1 MSRIQK
7 LWKRWKE
14 DKGLQKK
21 TAGAACLLAAV
32 VLLGFLGN
40 MDAGAQ
46 TVKIVGLSQTYE
58 QDTDGSYLVET
69 EAQFLELRDVEDVS
83 VTKGKIFKLKSDLSI
98 KSSLTARGPATG
110 TFAGTFDGNG
120 YRLIF
125 SNVNLS
131 SSSGT
136 SNVNVKE
143 GLLFGTLA
151 EGSSVRN
158 LIVELPEN
166 SIYRRN
172 YDREAAEANVEKIET
187 VEPAASTEEKAWLQE
202 GKTANVIEDKDIYD
216 SIIKDGEKVYIKKDN
231 TEVLEETEYNGLLDT
246 EKQNYTEGRRQTV
259 EAGDTVKTTNYT
271 PNAPEDDSF
280 GVICGEN
287 NGSIEKVSIVGSIQ
301 VAQETT
307 ASLSEKKE
315 KAKTI
320 DYYYYTKGTEK
331 VNVPIDAAV
340 DLVEST
346 GETKINPVNPGSGI
360 TAKGTASTEV
370 SIQVTSNQSYYKKGD
385 LAVYT
390 VTVQNTGSKEISSLS
405 ITADQTGGT
414 WALKDAGATG
424 TEENPKDLTL
434 DTGELVEYTYTRA
447 VSNAEEKVT
456 FSVSGQQQP
465 AAGETDPGTGSGS
478 GSGSSTPAAPVEVSN
493 SATITVY
500 GYTLGTDDEK
510 GPKTNTV
517 KENSDDVLKISQEV
531 VDYSLTQAVY
541 KVTLENLSTKAK
553 VSQIAVS
560 CTAAGGAW
568 FSDEACTEPASAE
581 EIAAIV
587 LAKDES
593 TALYYR
599 LDYEVVNAGRETIT
613 NNVTVSCQRNAYTFQ
628 QEADAYARVKELKGA
643 SDNRVIG
650 DYQLE
655 PGSEKYENYA
665 ASNLY
670 TGIVSGTNKGSISEI
685 RQAAEITA
693 EAPWKVT
700 NGADL
705 FAGQLAGRQAAG
717 TDTSQAAAFSGN
729 LLEGK
734 ATAARPIGG
743 TGDGN
748 SEIGFGQALGLA
760 ETAVTIQESVI
771 PSAQGEAYVVG
782 KERSTGL
789 AELKN
794 NLYRSDATADRVEE
808 EQNSGRLS
816 DFEVFQ
822 LPSGDSAQEKRYT
835 LSWLYKD
842 NITFTYEK
850 KDGPGKNPTVAEAS
864 ASGEQGRVYVPKEM
878 RLLYYTT
885 ETSEESGWNTQ
896 KYFTWKTGEIELSLG
911 QSGYVMPVSAYATD
925 GHYQL
930 TGVSEAENLQY
941 FFTTQAPESAYQVVR
956 KTGTASGE
964 DPEQDVLKLSY
975 VFADLSSGKE
985 TAVFHYYAA
994 GEDGTMG
1001 ALQSAEAVFEEG
1013 SGVTASVE
1021 IPFTSSELEVRGVW
1035 EIDGQFYPFVDGVSV
1050 NQDDREPIAA
1060 AGIEGS
1066 AYYRAGTQERWW
1078 QTVDESAKYQAVAG
1092 QLFRISESDKKASE
1106 YGYSY
1111 MYYFDKD
1118 TSATLEVSRAENLA
1132 SACEESGQF
1141 YAPEEAGAYK
1151 LYVLTKKTGHNTV
1164 MKTFQVTVSTDGAD
1178 ITVEHLLADGK
1189 TEAASS
1195 TVSTGDILRLGEAA
1209 QGQGIEL
1216 YYFLS
1221 DTRQTDLT
1229 DLRTVAGGAVPFGT
1243 EVSLKQQENQKN
1255 QYLYVQMFTAD
1266 GGVTLSTEVREYS
1279 YQYMTAVQ
1287 APTILP
1293 GTSRDEEFAS
1303 ELASGSTVTLSG
1315 LGGSSRIYYVSAKA
1329 TGSITAPV
1337 VSPVTDKA
1345 TLEAVKAAAGK
1356 ADEVWLEP
1364 VWYIKSNDRWYQVK
1378 KTSQRRKL
1386 ERYESGFTIDNESTE
1401 QEYWYVYALMFSE
1414 GYEPSQVATYVYKLA
1429 GKQQV
1434 EAPTADL
1441 PTGENGIYTE
1451 VKLGTFLTF
1460 STKTPG
1466 AVLQYRLGGEQ
1477 EFQDYDP
1484 DVGIEVTG
1492 KYGEIFQV
1500 YLKGMREGMADSAE
1514 VSFSYRILDRE
1525 TAAAPTATPTTSNEA
1540 PTTVIP
1546 GEKIVLS
1553 TTTRGASIYYTTDGS
1568 EPEVELT
1575 EEGFVPKGTTSLY
1588 ESSKAIT
1595 MPEGKSGYFTI
1606 KAIAVK
1612 EDLSDSSVVQLTY
1625 QYPGEVLAPYAT
1637 VASGKVDLNTE
1648 VSLKSATEGAVIYYE
1663 IAYGGAEPA
1672 EPTVLSTV
1680 FDTTRSLTLTQETK
1694 IRAIAVKDNIK
1705 SQSVSFHYT
1714 VSEKSEEPSPGLSS
1728 GMVVVRGT
1736 SIPLTGAGNAS
1747 VYYTLDGSDPSDGA
1761 NTAVMTGSQVTLDGA
1776 LGSVI
1781 TVKVCSKEE
1790 GKSPSD
1796 VSTYTYQISKYQA
1809 GISCDTADGTELS
1822 SGAVVNLITD
1832 VTDAVIYYTVD
1843 GSMPGTGSRQGSS
1856 VKLEGEAGSSVTVKA
1871 MVDGPGESNAVAYF
1885 QFKLKEKPAAPTASP
1900 SGGVLTTA
1908 ARVTLVSAGG
1918 KIYYTTDGS
1927 TPTANSS
1934 LYTEPI
1940 LVNKAMTIRAV
1951 TVSDTGEVSDV
1962 ASYSY
1967 SAAGRAAA
1975 PEASI
1980 PSGPVE
1986 PGTKVSFT
1994 SATSGAYIYYSTDGT
2009 TPTVDNLTE
2018 MMIADGDEITI
2029 NRSVQIQAVAY
2040 KEGLQLSSV
2049 ASYTYEV
2056 DTIPA
2061 VVKKQEQQALLE
2073 QEQLKDSDSTGLA
2086 RRTDSLASSG
2096 EVQEVVLRDADSRI
2110 WLRAEKGKIPEEA
2123 SLRVTQ
2129 VEKTSGAEEKV
2140 KALLGEK
2147 YKILGAYDIEML
2159 SSGVSIQPA
2168 VSVRLGLPV
2177 QSGYENAAV
2186 QVVYVDGEDNIQL
2199 LDTSREQQLACVNTS
2214 QMGTY
2219 AVVGLTQEEAQSI
2232 EIDYLLLLEIAAGLV
2247 LLIGICYYIK
2257 KKLERFRQRRKGRRT
2272 NDQA

>member
-46 TVKIVGLSQTYE
+46 TVKITGLSQTYE

-69 EAQFLELRDVEDVS
+69 EAQFLELRDVEETS
-83 VTKGKIFKLKSDLSI
+83 VTKEKTFKLKSDLSI
-98 KSSLTARGPATG
+98 ESSLTARGPATG

-120 YRLIF
+120 YKLIF
-125 SNVNLS
+125 SEVKLS
-131 SSSGT
+131 SSNIT
-136 SNVNVKE
+136 SNENVKE
-143 GLLFGTLA
+143 GVLFGTLA
-151 EGSSVRN
+151 KGATVRN
-158 LIVELPEN
+158 LIVELPEG
-166 SIYRRN
+166 STYTRTD
-172 YDREAAEANVEKIET
+172 DRGSTKGTET
-187 VEPAASTEEKAWLQE
+187 VEKAGPTKAWLPE
-202 GKTANVIEDKDIYD
+202 GETANVIEDAVTYSKI
-216 SIIKDGEKVYIKKDN
+216 DGVDKVYIKNDN
-231 TEVLEETEYNGLLDT
+231 SGFLKEDNYNILSDT
-246 EKQNYTEGRRQTV
+246 EKLAYTEGRRQEVT
-259 EAGDTVKTTNYT
+259 ADDTVKTTNYISND
-271 PNAPEDDSF
+271 PKDDSF

-287 NGSIEKVSIVGSIQ
+287 SGSIEKVSIVGSIQ
-301 VAQETT
+301 VVQKTT
-307 ASLSEKKE
+307 ASLSKKKE
-315 KAKTI
+315 KAETI
-320 DYYYYTKGTEK
+320 DYYYYTKGKAEAD
-331 VNVPIDAAV
+331 VSINPENLPVS
-340 DLVEST
+340 ST
-346 GETKINPVNPGSGI
+346 GATKINLVNPGSGI
-360 TAKGTASTEV
+360 TAEGELDKAV
-370 SIQVTSNQSYYKKGD
+370 SIRVTSNQSYYKKGEES
-385 LAVYT
+385 AVYT
-390 VTVQNTGSKEISSLS
+390 VTVKNTGSTVISSLS
-405 ITADQTGGT
+405 ITADQEEGT
-414 WALKDAGATG
+414 WKAQDAGAAG
-424 TEENPKDLTL
+424 TTENPKDLTL
-434 DTGELVEYTYTRA
+434 AAGALVEYTYTRT
-447 VSNAEEKVT
+447 VSNVDETVT
-456 FSVSGQQQP
+456 FSVSKEQQQ
-465 AAGETDPGTGSGS
+465 AAGETAPGTGEGTDTGEGSGS
-478 GSGSSTPAAPVEVSN
+478 GGSTSVTVIN
-493 SATITVY
+493 SAEITVH
-500 GYTLGTDDEK
+500 GYTLGTDDET
-510 GPKTNTV
+510 GPKTNII
-517 KENSDDVLKISQEV
+517 KEDGEDVLKISQEV
-531 VDYSLTQAVY
+531 VRPYSTQAVY
-541 KVTLENLSTKAK
+541 KVTLENLSEKAG

-560 CTAAGGAW
+560 CTATGGAW
-568 FSDEACTEPASAE
+568 FFDVDCKKPASAE

-599 LDYEVVNAGRETIT
+599 WEKVTAGTETIT
-613 NNVTVSCQRNAYTFQ
+613 NNVTASCQRDAYMQQQEVDAYT
-628 QEADAYARVKELKGA
+628 RVKELKGA

-655 PGSEKYENYA
+655 PGSEEYENFA

-693 EAPWKVT
+693 EAAWSVT

-734 ATAARPIGG
+734 AEAVRPIGG
-743 TGDGN
+743 TGDKN
-748 SEIGFGQALGLA
+748 SVIGFGQALGLA
-760 ETAVTIQESVI
+760 ETAVTIQESVM
-771 PSAQGEAYVVG
+771 PSAQDKADAVG
-782 KERSTGL
+782 KEASQVVLEG
-789 AELKN
+789 
-794 NLYRSDATADRVEE
+794 NLYGSDATADRVEE
-808 EQNSGRLS
+808 EQKQNIGSLS
-816 DFEVFQ
+816 NFQVFQ
-822 LPSGDSAQEKRYT
+822 LPSGDSAQKKRYT

-850 KDGPGKNPTVAEAS
+850 TASGKNPTVAEVF
-864 ASGEQGRVYVPKEM
+864 ASGKPGRVYTPKEM

-885 ETSEESGWNTQ
+885 ETSKESGWNTQ
-896 KYFTWKTGEIELSLG
+896 KYFKWMTKDDELSLG
-911 QSGYVMPVSAYATD
+911 KSGYVMPVSAYATD

-930 TGVSEAENLQY
+930 MSVSEAENLQY
-941 FFTTQAPESAYQVVR
+941 FFTGQAPKSAYQVVR
-956 KTGTASGE
+956 KEGAASGE

-975 VFADLSSGKE
+975 SFADLSPGKE
-985 TAVFHYYAA
+985 EAVFHYYAA

-1001 ALQSAEAVFEEG
+1001 ELQSAKAGFEE
-1013 SGVTASVE
+1013 SSEVTASVE

-1035 EIDGQFYPFVDGVSV
+1035 EINGQFYPFVDGVSV
-1050 NQDDREPIAA
+1050 NQDDRKPIAA

-1066 AYYRAGTQERWW
+1066 AYYQAGTQERWW
-1078 QTVDESAKYQAVAG
+1078 QTVNESAEYQAVAG

-1132 SACEESGQF
+1132 STCEESGQF
-1141 YAPEEAGAYK
+1141 YAPEEAGDYK

-1164 MKTFQVTVSTDGAD
+1164 MKTFLVTVSTDGAD
-1178 ITVEHLLADGK
+1178 ITVEHLLADGTTK
-1189 TEAASS
+1189 AVSS

-1229 DLRTVAGGAVPFGT
+1229 DLRTVAGGAVLFGT

-1315 LGGSSRIYYVSAKA
+1315 LGGSSRIYYVSAKT
-1329 TGSITAPV
+1329 TGSIAAPV
-1337 VSPVTDKA
+1337 VSPVTDKE
-1345 TLEAVKAAAGK
+1345 TLKAVKTAAGE

-1364 VWYIKSNDRWYQVK
+1364 VWYIKSNDRWYQVE

-1484 DVGIEVTG
+1484 DAGIEVTG

-1540 PTTVIP
+1540 PTMVIP

-1568 EPEVELT
+1568 DPEVELT

-1714 VSEKSEEPSPGLSS
+1714 VSEKTEEPSPGLSS

-1747 VYYTLDGSDPSDGA
+1747 VYYTLDGSDPSDSS

-1832 VTDAVIYYTVD
+1832 VTDAVIYYTID

-2040 KEGLQLSSV
+2040 KEGLQLSTV

-2086 RRTDSLASSG
+2086 RRTDSLASS
-2096 EVQEVVLRDADSRI
+2096 EEAQEVVLRDADSRI

-2159 SSGVSIQPA
+2159 SSGVSVQPA
-2168 VSVRLGLPV
+2168 VSVKLGLPV

-2199 LDTSREQQLACVNTS
+2199 LDTSREQQNACVNTS

-2219 AVVGLTQEEAQSI
+2219 AVVGLTQEETQSI

-2247 LLIGICYYIK
+2247 LLIGICYYSK
-2257 KKLERFRQRRKGRRT
+2257 KKLERFRQRRKGRKT